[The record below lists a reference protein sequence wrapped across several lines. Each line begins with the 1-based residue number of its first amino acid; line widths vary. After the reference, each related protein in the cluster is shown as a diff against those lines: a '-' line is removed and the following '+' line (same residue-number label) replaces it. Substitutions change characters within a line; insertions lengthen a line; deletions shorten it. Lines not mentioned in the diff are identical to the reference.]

1 MYLKF
6 KKVIGKNFL
15 SISNN
20 LLEYEFNKGFINI
33 IGDNGSGKSAI
44 IDLITWTLYG
54 KPFRKIK
61 KSNILNKQNNK
72 NCYGEVHFN
81 VGNKSIAVKR
91 GIKPNLFDI
100 EVDGVP
106 LKKLSHESDYQKTLD
121 KLIGVEYDLFKQIIV
136 LSTTKTATNF
146 IDMSAQE
153 KRNTISSIFS
163 LSYVD
168 KLLKVSKLKL
178 TDSKV
183 DLKVNIVAR
192 DSKWDETKTLKG
204 LYSKKLENSD
214 IVCQQQQLADIKKDG
229 IIKSSRVTELSENIR
244 LIKEEGIALVL
255 ESDEVKKE
263 LDNFTEINSK
273 LSSHRYS
280 LQPLTD
286 KLKEI
291 TDTCPTCGSVL
302 NVESIKKSRDS
313 IQLEI
318 DNVESHINN
327 LTLKL
332 KGQSEVQNRLN
343 VLTQS
348 CANLQADAEKDIS
361 DKRLLESEL
370 NTLMTTAQLIQGN
383 MESSEDDIATLKES
397 VDKSQAEYSA
407 ISVQMNDIQERIDNL
422 EIITKQILSDSG
434 FKSYY
439 INKYLPIVNDYINTN
454 MADLGLPFTFMFD
467 AEFNFELYSTLNRTD
482 FEYGQLSEGQKK
494 KLDISITLSFINI
507 MKDISRWDSNLLI
520 FDEVLD
526 SGLDKKSTEN
536 VINGLRE
543 LFALD
548 FKHLIIISHKIE
560 NDTLFD
566 NVLEAELKNGFSDYK
581 WAR

>member
-520 FDEVLD
+520 FDELLD